1 MNRIIS
7 ATIGLVLLLAPFSGL
22 NAAENFNPSFL
33 LSDSEFTDYLALD
46 QDGIQHVLDRGY
58 LGNYL
63 AEDVD
68 GRLRPVSEIIWWTA
82 QMYGI
87 NPKVLLVMLQKEQS
101 LVEDDSPDQGQL
113 DWALGYGVCDN
124 CNHDTP
130 SIQRWRG
137 LAKQLRSAS
146 MQFTEGYLVDIEE
159 RGETVMGY
167 GPGITTTIDDTLVTF
182 ANAATAAL
190 YTYTPHIHGNENFVK
205 LWSRYFGIFY
215 PTGSLLQDK
224 DTGGVY
230 LIQFGKK
237 LPITSRTALYS
248 RYNPN
253 MIIPVDRT
261 VLEAYPDGRE
271 ISFSNYSLLQA
282 PNGGIYL
289 LVDDLLRPIAS
300 QEAFRATGFSPDELI
315 SVSWDDINAFELGET
330 ITADTEYAQ
339 GTLLQDTATGGIYFT
354 QDGVKHPIM
363 SREIL
368 ANRFTNWLI
377 NPTDPDELDAYET
390 GAAVK
395 LMDGTLVKAPASP
408 DVFVISEG
416 LRRPIMSEEVF
427 LGLGY
432 KWENIII
439 AEERSVLLHE
449 LGEIV
454 LITVEDDIETA
465 LNQ

>member
-1 MNRIIS
+1 MNRFLIT
-7 ATIGLVLLLAPFSGL
+7 TIALVLLLSPLSNVKAG
-22 NAAENFNPSFL
+22 ENFNPSYI
-33 LSDSEFTDYLALD
+33 LSDSEFTDNLALD
-46 QDGIQHVLDRGY
+46 LEGIQHVLDRGY
-58 LGNYL
+58 LGDN
-63 AEDVD
+63 AIEDVD
-68 GRLRPVSEIIWWTA
+68 GRVRPVSEIIWWTS

-113 DWALGYGVCDN
+113 DWALGYGVCDD
-124 CNHDTP
+124 CNHNTP

-146 MQFTEGYLVDIEE
+146 MQFTEGYFVDIEE
-159 RGETVMGY
+159 RGETVMGF
-167 GPGITTTIDDTLVTF
+167 GPGITTQIDDTTVTF

-190 YTYTPHIHGNENFVK
+190 YTYTPHIHGNENFVA
-205 LWSRYFGIFY
+205 LWNRYFGIFY

-224 DTGGVY
+224 DSGGVY

-237 LPITSRTALYS
+237 LPITSKTALYS

-261 VLEAYPDGRE
+261 ILEAYPDGKE
-271 ISFSNYSLLQA
+271 ISFPNYSLLQA

-289 LVDDLLRPIAS
+289 LVDDTLRPIAS
-300 QEAFRATGFSPDELI
+300 QEAFRATGFNPDEVVI
-315 SVSWDDINAFELGET
+315 VDWEDIEAFELGEE
-330 ITADTEYAQ
+330 ITTETEHAQ
-339 GTLLQDTATGGIYFT
+339 GTLLQDTSTGGIYFT
-354 QDGVKHPIM
+354 QDGIKYPIM
-363 SREIL
+363 SREVL

-377 NPTDPDELDAYET
+377 EPTDPVLLTQYKT
-390 GAAVK
+390 GDPVL
-395 LMDGTLVKAPASP
+395 LMDGTLVKAPESP

-416 LRRPIMSEEVF
+416 LRRPIPSEEVF

-432 KWENIII
+432 KWENIIV

-449 LGEIV
+449 LGETL

-465 LNQ
+465 FAE